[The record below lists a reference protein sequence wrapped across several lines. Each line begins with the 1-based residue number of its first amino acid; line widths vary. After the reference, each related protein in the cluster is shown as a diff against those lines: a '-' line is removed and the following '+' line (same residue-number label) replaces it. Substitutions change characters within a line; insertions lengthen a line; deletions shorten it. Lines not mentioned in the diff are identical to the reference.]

1 MTNVQA
7 LTSRWYM
14 GQKIYLGH
22 LNWAW
27 MSAALS
33 PQQLYLNQGILRTR
47 DHPAAWNEWV
57 G

>member
-1 MTNVQA
+1 
-7 LTSRWYM
+7 M